1 MFQVPEITAAMIE
14 QLPEEQRGLWLEY
27 LEQKEEAEA
36 EVAELERR
44 RKYGEAI
51 VFYGS
56 EQRAAK
62 LVEWADDLS
71 DEDVRQLLI
80 DNWSTTEAWGGDKRL
95 REGMIGLLRRV
106 APLYVFATL
115 AGERIHPEDEAPEGL
130 LTIYRGNLGE
140 DPRLG
145 HSWSLDQETAQRF
158 AELANGIRGMFLGT
172 TREDGVPS
180 VWRAVVDSRE
190 ILGYFNDRDEREV
203 VVDPATL
210 TDIEKIQEAI

>member
-1 MFQVPEITAAMIE
+1 MTFQVPEITPEMVE
-14 QLPEEQRGLWLEY
+14 QLPEDQRGLWLQY
-27 LEQKEEAEA
+27 LAEKEEADA
-36 EVAELERR
+36 HVRELEARR
-44 RKYGEAI
+44 EYHEAL

-71 DEDVRQLLI
+71 DEEVRQLLL
-80 DNWSTTEAWGGDKRL
+80 DNWSITEAWGGDARL

-106 APLYVFATL
+106 SPLYVTS
-115 AGERIHPEDEAPEGL
+115 EDEAVPEGL

-140 DPRLG
+140 NPRLG
-145 HSWSLDQETAQRF
+145 HSWSLDQATAQRF
-158 AELANGIRGMFLGT
+158 ARMANGVRGMFIGT
-172 TREDGVPS
+172 AREDGVPS

-210 TDIEKIQEAI
+210 TDVEKIQEAR